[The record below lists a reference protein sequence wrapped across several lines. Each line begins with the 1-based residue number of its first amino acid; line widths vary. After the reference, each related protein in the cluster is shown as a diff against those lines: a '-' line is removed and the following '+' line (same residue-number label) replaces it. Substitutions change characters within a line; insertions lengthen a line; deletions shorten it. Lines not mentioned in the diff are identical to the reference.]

1 MATRLKFQTR
11 TSKERDTMTGVQE
24 NLLPRSVTFATC
36 ALIVFVL
43 VFVVIGI
50 HTYGDE
56 PEEDAEEG
64 GERRKRRCRTVRG
77 CFTYF
82 RKTSS
87 NLPLWKSLLLKFGV
101 VLVTTLGS
109 TCVSLVINNA
119 SANQEETIK
128 QTIAEILN
136 FDSEEYEDQ
145 RRKRETCVDTNESSC
160 WQERVDNMIDRP
172 DTRWGEN
179 LCDTI
184 NGWGDTI
191 DPLFCTLFVA
201 MVIFVL
207 MFICCLMVPVVA
219 FFLLGPAFKA
229 LKADEISNAVVKSIR
244 SRIDRIR
251 TGHREFE
258 GGAIG
263 MEETRRLA
271 EVEATSAPTMRGLSI
286 RAQPS
291 ALTSTTTTVLTA
303 EGSLSMGTQTTDQA
317 SPAEIME
324 QHKKEVSQGN
334 TVDHGQAGGSVNAD
348 DIQTSD

>member
-1 MATRLKFQTR
+1 MPGA
-11 TSKERDTMTGVQE
+11 QE
-24 NLLPRSVTFATC
+24 DLLPRSVTFATC
-36 ALIVFVL
+36 ALVVFVL

-56 PEEDAEEG
+56 PEGDAEDG
-64 GERRKRRCRTVRG
+64 GERRKRRCRTARG

-109 TCVSLVINNA
+109 TAISLVVNNA

-136 FDSEEYEDQ
+136 FDSEEDDDQ

-160 WQERVDNMIDRP
+160 WQERVDNMIDRT
-172 DTRWGEN
+172 DTHLGEN
-179 LCDTI
+179 MCETI

-244 SRIDRIR
+244 GRIDRLR
-251 TGHREFE
+251 NGHREFE
-258 GGAIG
+258 GV
-263 MEETRRLA
+263 EETGRLA
-271 EVEATSAPTMRGLSI
+271 EVEVTSAPTQRGLSI
-286 RAQPS
+286 GAQPG
-291 ALTSTTTTVLTA
+291 ALTPTTTTAISTQ
-303 EGSLSMGTQTTDQA
+303 GNISMGAQSTAQA
-317 SPAEIME
+317 STVESME
-324 QHKKEVSQGN
+324 MHKNDGAQDN